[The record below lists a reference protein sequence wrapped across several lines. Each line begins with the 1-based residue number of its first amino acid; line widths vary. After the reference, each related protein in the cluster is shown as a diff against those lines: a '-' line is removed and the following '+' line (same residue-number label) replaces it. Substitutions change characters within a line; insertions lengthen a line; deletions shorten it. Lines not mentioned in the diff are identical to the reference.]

1 MDSFKLHTF
10 RPGETI
16 DAVIKLLGRHN
27 LTKAEMAPL
36 RQRFNE
42 LNDGR
47 VPRPGESF
55 RIPSVTEVAED
66 SGHVEDAK
74 KSESSY
80 NEPANAPNDAPKAI

>member
-1 MDSFKLHTF
+1 MDAFKLHTF

-42 LNDGR
+42 MNEGR
-47 VPRPGESF
+47 LPRPGQTF
-55 RIPSVTEVAED
+55 KIPSVPEVTKD
-66 SGHVEDAK
+66 HDHVEDAENGEG
-74 KSESSY
+74 SYDDTTHAADDGPES
-80 NEPANAPNDAPKAI
+80 I